1 MSNTGGA
8 GAGGPRKRR
17 VRLSAFPSERRAE
30 LKTEHPSSELLGAG
44 QAGADGVAGAQAFV
58 GLFFRLLVAVAER
71 SEVGLISGEQ
81 WRPL

>member
-44 QAGADGVAGAQAFV
+44 QAGAASPEPKPSWGCFFGCWSLWPR
-58 GLFFRLLVAVAER
+58 GLR
-71 SEVGLISGEQ
+71 SG
-81 WRPL
+81 